1 MYTIKRAAELTGVAV
16 TTLRAWER
24 RYGIVT
30 PARTDGGYRLY
41 DAAALRALTV
51 MSSLVHEGWTPKLA
65 AQEVKRRLA
74 AEAQPPASAEPVEG
88 DPGALTRSADERLL
102 AAAARLDPVAVAELL
117 DEVFARGS
125 YERVVDGWLMPAM
138 ARLGAAWSDGAVS
151 VAGEHLVSYA
161 VQRRLAAAYEAAG
174 SPPGGPRVV
183 IGLPPGSRHELGLLA
198 FATAARRAGLS
209 TVYVGADLPAEDWS
223 AAVSAQRAV
232 GAVLAAACAE
242 DLDALEDVVA
252 GLHADHPDLLVA
264 VGGRLQDEAPPGC
277 LRLGHD
283 LGLGARRLADALAVA
298 APGPGPRSQT
308 GQRRERGQLGSRP
321 APGQARRAQA

>member
-1 MYTIKRAAELTGVAV
+1 MYTIKRAAELTGIAV

-41 DAAALRALTV
+41 DGDAVRALTV
-51 MSSLVHEGWTPKLA
+51 MNSLVHEGWTPKLA
-65 AQEVKRRLA
+65 AEEAKRRLA
-74 AEAQPPASAEPVEG
+74 AEADSAGPPSL
-88 DPGALTRSADERLL
+88 ALDSGLRTLPQSADERLID
-102 AAAARLDPVAVAELL
+102 AAARLDPVAVSDLL
-117 DEVFARGS
+117 DEVFARAS
-125 YERVVDGWLMPAM
+125 YERVVDGWLMPAL
-138 ARLGAAWSDGAVS
+138 ARLGVAWAEGAVS

-174 SPPGGPRVV
+174 TSVAGPRVV
-183 IGLPPGSRHELGLLA
+183 IGLAPGSRHELGLLA

-223 AAVSAQRAV
+223 AAIAAQEAV
-232 GAVLAAACAE
+232 AAVLAVSYTD
-242 DLDALEDVVA
+242 DLERLRTVVDD
-252 GLHADHPDLLVA
+252 LHRDHPELLVA
-264 VGGRLQDEAPPGC
+264 VGGRLQEDAPEGC

-283 LGLGARRLADALAVA
+283 LGHGARRLAEQLTALA
-298 APGPGPRSQT
+298 PRRA
-308 GQRRERGQLGSRP
+308 QRGSRP